1 MKPSFEAALEAALRG
16 GARFIQLRE
25 KDLSPREV
33 LDLAFRAQ
41 RLCEK
46 YNAKLV
52 INSRTDIA
60 RAAHADGV
68 HLPENDVP
76 PAAAR
81 LSLGHHALCGVSVHS
96 VEVARR
102 AVRENADYLVF
113 GPVFQ
118 TTSHP
123 DTAPVGLE
131 ALHEIATAVSIPVF
145 AVGGINARSSGLC
158 LDAGAYGVAVI
169 SAVWR
174 PVNVV
179 EAVCS
184 FTGGESSL
192 VTRQ

>member
-1 MKPSFEAALEAALRG
+1 MRPSFDAALEAALRG

-33 LDLAFRAQ
+33 LDLALHAQ

-46 YNAKLV
+46 YGAKLV
-52 INSRTDIA
+52 INSRADIA

-81 LSLGHHALCGVSVHS
+81 LSLGYHALCGVSVHS
-96 VEVARR
+96 VEAARL
-102 AVRENADYLVF
+102 AAHEGADYLVF

-123 DTAPVGLE
+123 GTAPVGLE
-131 ALHEIATAVSIPVF
+131 ALREIATAVTTPIF
-145 AVGGINARSSGLC
+145 AIGGIDTESSRLC
-158 LDAGAYGVAVI
+158 LNAGAYGVAVI
-169 SAVWR
+169 SAVWHAA
-174 PVNVV
+174 NVV
-179 EAVCS
+179 EAVRN
-184 FTGGESSL
+184 FTNASL
-192 VTRQ
+192 LIPDS